1 MSFMNQNSTRTYK
14 GSPTHRDKLI
24 LSTLSSMARLETV
37 ERDKPRLKR
46 MLTKLKK
53 LLHLQENRATTQQ
66 KRLLNNK
73 LSRLSAK
80 RPNPSVRNLKRLS
93 TKPKPVLERVGSAK
107 FVRTFS

>member
-1 MSFMNQNSTRTYK
+1 
-14 GSPTHRDKLI
+14 
-24 LSTLSSMARLETV
+24 MAGLETI

-53 LLHLQENRATTQQ
+53 LLHLQENRVTTHQ

-80 RPNPSVRNLKRLS
+80 RPTPSVRNLKTLS
-93 TKPKPVLERVGSAK
+93 TNPKPMLERVGSAK
-107 FVRTFS
+107 VVRLNQPRYGSLSIRV